1 MRHHNQLRT
10 LPQLTNHLQQ
20 AREVAVIQRRLN
32 LIQGIERRR
41 ARHINRN
48 QQRQRSERTLTARQ
62 QRQAFNLLTRRA
74 RVNLHTRIQR
84 IGGVVQLKVALASR
98 EQGFKDAAVVGV
110 NVIHRGGEHLRNVA
124 ADLVHYRVQV
134 AAGRLQILNL
144 LVQVGVAFGQRLVLL
159 QRQRVNG
166 AQRLQFG
173 AGCLEASAHALGGG
187 FGSL

>member
-32 LIQGIERRR
+32 LIEGVERRR

-62 QRQAFNLLTRRA
+62 QRQALNLLTRRA

-84 IGGVVQLKVALASR
+84 IGRVVQLQVALASR
-98 EQGFKDAAVVGV
+98 EKGLKDAAVVGV
-110 NVIHRGGEHLRNVA
+110 DVLHRGGEHLRNVA
-124 ADLVHYRVQV
+124 ADLVHDRVQV

-144 LVQVGVAFGQRLVLL
+144 LIQVGVAFRQSLVLL

-173 AGCLEASAHALGGG
+173 AGCLEASADALGGG

>member
-10 LPQLTNHLQQ
+10 LTQLTNHLQQ
-20 AREVAVIQRRLN
+20 ARQVAVIQRRLN
-32 LIQGIERRR
+32 LVQGVERRR

-48 QQRQRSERTLTARQ
+48 QQRQRSERTLTSGE
-62 QRQAFNLLTRRA
+62 QRQALNLLTRRA

-84 IGGVVQLKVALASR
+84 IGRVVQLQVALASR
-98 EQGFKDAAVVGV
+98 EKGLKDAAVVGV
-110 NVIHRGGEHLRNVA
+110 NVLQRGGEHLSNMA
-124 ADLVHYRVQV
+124 ADLVHDRVQV

-144 LVQVGVAFGQRLVLL
+144 LVQVGVAFRKRLVLL

-166 AQRLQFG
+166 TQCLQFG
-173 AGCLEASAHALGGG
+173 AGCLEASADALGGG